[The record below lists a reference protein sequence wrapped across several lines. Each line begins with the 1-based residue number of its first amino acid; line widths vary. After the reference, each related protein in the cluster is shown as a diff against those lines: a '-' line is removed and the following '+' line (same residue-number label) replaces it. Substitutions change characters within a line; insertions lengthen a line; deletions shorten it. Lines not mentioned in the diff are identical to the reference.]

1 MKKILLV
8 CLAFTVLISCEN
20 EKSKEEIIKEKI
32 AAKLKTKLKNPDS
45 YEFVSMNLAE
55 SFTVKERRKVSTQE
69 SLEEIRE
76 INKTLPSPDLL
87 KRMETEYNFLKDQTD
102 ENKIA
107 LNRYDFVAKGTNSF
121 GGIIQSK
128 YSVDVLNDE
137 NSTVLNI
144 SKND

>member
-8 CLAFTVLISCEN
+8 CLAFTVLISCEK

-32 AAKLKTKLKNPDS
+32 ATKLKTKLKNPDS
-45 YEFVSMNLAE
+45 YEFVSMDLAE

-87 KRMETEYNFLKDQTD
+87 KRMETEYNFLKNQTD
-102 ENKIA
+102 ENKTA
-107 LNRYDFVAKGTNSF
+107 LYRYDFVAKGTNSF

-137 NSTVLNI
+137 NYTVLNV